1 VSTEAL
7 AAVKQVGDVA
17 AASVTVLT
25 VIKVLP
31 AVAAGFAIIWYSVG
45 LYEKVT
51 GRQFSESWL
60 ARFLTRK

>member
-1 VSTEAL
+1 MSSKAVVAL
-7 AAVKQVGDVA
+7 KTAGDVA

-31 AVAAGFAIIWYSVG
+31 ALAAGFAIVWYSVG

-51 GRQFSESWL
+51 GRQFSKPRF
-60 ARFLTRK
+60 ARFLSCK

>member
-1 VSTEAL
+1 MSSDVV
-7 AAVKQVGDVA
+7 AAIKTVGDVA

-31 AVAAGFAIIWYSVG
+31 AIAAGFAIVWYSVG

-51 GRQFSESWL
+51 GIEFSKSRL
-60 ARFLTRK
+60 ARWLTRK

>member
-1 VSTEAL
+1 MTSEVV
-7 AAVKQVGDVA
+7 AAIKTVGDII

-31 AVAAGFAIIWYSVG
+31 AIAAGFAIVWYAVS

-51 GRQFSESWL
+51 GQDFSKSRF
-60 ARFLTRK
+60 ARFLSRR